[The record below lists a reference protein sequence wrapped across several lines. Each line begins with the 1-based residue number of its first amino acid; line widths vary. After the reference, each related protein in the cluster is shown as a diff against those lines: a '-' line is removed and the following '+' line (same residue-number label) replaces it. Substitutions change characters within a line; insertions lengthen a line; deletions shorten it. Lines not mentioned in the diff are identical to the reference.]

1 MIFHSIL
8 FQKMKDRITE
18 ETDDAP
24 VFFVDLNLDQVVAAI
39 TAGKQEYNLKPF
51 LHTPLADAG
60 TIKYRH
66 EVFQDLE
73 DEKLFE
79 NITSFAE
86 KMRDMRRLLAMV
98 DKLYYQYHKEGW
110 FLESASVYCEAVT
123 CLAHDLS
130 HADLKSSGFL
140 AFREYVTDYVKSA
153 PFVTLLTDAQ
163 RLKADLSTIHYCLL
177 LKGDSVKVRKYESE
191 SDYSVEVESTFE
203 KFKQGAVKD
212 YRVKLHIGFGM
223 NHVEAQILDLV
234 AKLYPDI
241 FLELDNFFT
250 NHHDYQD
257 QTLAVF
263 DREVEFYIAYQ
274 EYAAKFKE
282 IGLKFCYPTI
292 SNPSKEIHDYEGFD
306 LALAQKLMSEKAV
319 VVSNDFY
326 LRGKERIVVVSGP
339 NQGGKTTFARM
350 FGQLHYMASIGCP
363 VPGREAQLFLFD
375 HLFTHF
381 EKEENIANLRG
392 KLEDDLAR
400 IHAIVNQ
407 ATSGSIVIMN
417 EIFTSTTL
425 QDAIFLS
432 EKVMAKIMAL
442 DLLSVWVTFIDELA
456 SSGEQT
462 VSMVSTIVPENPALR
477 TYKIV
482 RRHADGLAYAQA
494 IAEKYRLTYD
504 HLKERIEP

>member
-191 SDYSVEVESTFE
+191 SDYSVEVES
-203 KFKQGAVKD
+203 
-212 YRVKLHIGFGM
+212 
-223 NHVEAQILDLV
+223 
-234 AKLYPDI
+234 
-241 FLELDNFFT
+241 
-250 NHHDYQD
+250 
-257 QTLAVF
+257 
-263 DREVEFYIAYQ
+263 
-274 EYAAKFKE
+274 
-282 IGLKFCYPTI
+282 
-292 SNPSKEIHDYEGFD
+292 
-306 LALAQKLMSEKAV
+306 
-319 VVSNDFY
+319 
-326 LRGKERIVVVSGP
+326 
-339 NQGGKTTFARM
+339 
-350 FGQLHYMASIGCP
+350 
-363 VPGREAQLFLFD
+363 
-375 HLFTHF
+375 
-381 EKEENIANLRG
+381 
-392 KLEDDLAR
+392 
-400 IHAIVNQ
+400 
-407 ATSGSIVIMN
+407 
-417 EIFTSTTL
+417 
-425 QDAIFLS
+425 
-432 EKVMAKIMAL
+432 
-442 DLLSVWVTFIDELA
+442 
-456 SSGEQT
+456 
-462 VSMVSTIVPENPALR
+462 
-477 TYKIV
+477 
-482 RRHADGLAYAQA
+482 
-494 IAEKYRLTYD
+494 
-504 HLKERIEP
+504 